1 MQEALTG
8 LVAKRLVGEERME
21 DGRRVFGMNEERRKT
36 IIDLLEKKSDAS
48 TVDSGSM
55 RSRSVTGFF
64 SGTRAYPR
72 DILAAP

>member
-36 IIDLLEKKSDAS
+36 IIDLLEKK
-48 TVDSGSM
+48 
-55 RSRSVTGFF
+55 
-64 SGTRAYPR
+64 
-72 DILAAP
+72 